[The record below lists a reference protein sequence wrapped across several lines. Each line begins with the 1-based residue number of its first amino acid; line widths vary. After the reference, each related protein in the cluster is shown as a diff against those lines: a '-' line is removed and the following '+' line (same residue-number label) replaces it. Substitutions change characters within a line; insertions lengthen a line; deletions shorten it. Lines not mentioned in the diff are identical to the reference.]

1 MTADIH
7 TLTGAYALDALSE
20 SERAEFEDHLAQC
33 AACRK
38 EVAEL
43 RETAARLGST
53 VATPP
58 PDSLKRDVMASIRR
72 VRQLPPNESQIIP
85 LRGRKWPLRM
95 TSLAAAAAAI
105 AAIVLGSQVI
115 RLDDE
120 ADRAQDQLAEI
131 SSRYE
136 TVADMIAAQDTKI
149 MAAKSGDMRATVV
162 LSPQHG
168 KIAFLPK
175 QVPAPGEHKTYQIW
189 LIGPDGAH
197 SAGLVPD
204 QDTPVVANTIEGANV
219 LGVTIEPEGGSEQPT
234 TEPVMT
240 MALG

>member
-1 MTADIH
+1 MNADIH
-7 TLTGAYALDALSE
+7 TLTGAYALHALSE
-20 SERAEFEDHLAQC
+20 SERVAFEDHLAQC
-33 AACRK
+33 AACSK

-43 RETAARLGST
+43 QETAARLGSA
-53 VATPP
+53 VATQPP
-58 PDSLKRDVMASIRR
+58 ESLKQDVMADIRR
-72 VRQLPPNESQIIP
+72 VRQLPPDEGPIIA
-85 LRGRKWPLRM
+85 LRGRKWPLRV
-95 TSLAAAAAAI
+95 TSMAAAAAAI

-120 ADRAQDQLAEI
+120 ASRAEQQLAEV

-136 TVADMIAAQDTKI
+136 TVADMIAAQNTKI

-162 LSPQHG
+162 VSPQHG
-168 KIAFLPK
+168 KVAFLPK
-175 QVPAPGEHKTYQIW
+175 DVPAPGNDKTYQLW

-204 QDTPVVANTIEGANV
+204 QDTPVVADTIEGANV
-219 LGVTIEPEGGSEQPT
+219 LGVTVEPEGGSEQPT

-240 MALG
+240 MALD